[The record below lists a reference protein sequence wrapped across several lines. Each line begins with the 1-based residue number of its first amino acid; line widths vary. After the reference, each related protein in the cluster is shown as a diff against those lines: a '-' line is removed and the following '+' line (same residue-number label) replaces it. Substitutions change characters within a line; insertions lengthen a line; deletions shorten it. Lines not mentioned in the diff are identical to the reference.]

1 MLLSFGAQ
9 NFFSFAEGFEFT
21 FKLDK
26 NCPIE
31 VSKGLPTANIMGIKG
46 ANASGKT
53 NVLRALA
60 FIGYFANSTFAL
72 RPDEPILVQPF
83 LDSEESSSFFCNF
96 SLDSR
101 TYYYEFE
108 TTRQRI
114 VSEVLKF
121 DGRSGKTIF
130 KRKENKLTVSKDGMD
145 FVDLKKMN
153 LRSNASVISTAY
165 QYGFECVKP
174 IYAFFARM
182 ATNVTDAGMTGFRFD
197 LSSVSKFYKEK
208 PQVFNRVKTFLSFC
222 DSGIA
227 DIEIRSETNGAGE
240 EFFYPVFFHK
250 TEDGHRAGI
259 LAHHEALGSL
269 KLFQILWLYFYTL
282 DLGGILA
289 VDEFDCNLHPDLLPK
304 LVELFS
310 SEESN
315 PNHAQFIFSTHDTSI
330 MDELGKYRVYLVNK
344 KNNASYIYRLD
355 ELPSEILRND
365 RKITPLYRR
374 RKIGGVP
381 NFV

>member
-1 MLLSFGAQ
+1 MLLSFGGQ
-9 NFFSFAEGFEFT
+9 NFFSFAEGFEFS

-26 NCPIE
+26 NCPVEI
-31 VSKGLPTANIMGIKG
+31 SKGATVANIMGIKG

-53 NVLRALA
+53 NILRALA

-72 RPDEPILVQPF
+72 KPDAPILVHPF
-83 LDSEESSSFFCNF
+83 LDSEDSSSFFCLF
-96 SLDSR
+96 SSGQQ

-108 TTRQRI
+108 TTKKQI
-114 VSEVLKF
+114 ISEVLKL
-121 DGRSGKTIF
+121 DGRTGKGIF
-130 KRKENKLTVSKDGMD
+130 KRNGNKLTISKEGAS
-145 FVDLKKMN
+145 FADLKKMN
-153 LRSNASVISTAY
+153 LRSNASVISTAH
-165 QYGFECVKP
+165 QYGFACVKP
-174 IYAFFARM
+174 IYDFFSKI
-182 ATNVTDAGMTGFRFD
+182 ATNVTDAGMTGFQFD
-197 LSSVSKFYKEK
+197 ISFVSKFYKEN
-208 PQVFNRVKTFLSFC
+208 QVVFNRVKKFLAKC

-227 DIEIRSETNGAGE
+227 DIEIQRDNNAAGE
-240 EFFYPVFFHK
+240 EFFYPIFIH
-250 TEDGHRAGI
+250 ESANGHRAGI

-269 KLFQILWLYFYTL
+269 KLYQILWLYYYTL

-310 SEESN
+310 SEDSN
-315 PNHAQFIFSTHDTSI
+315 PNKAQFIFSTHDTSI
-330 MDELGKYRVYLVNK
+330 MDELGKYRIYLVNK
-344 KNNASYIYRLD
+344 KNNTSYIYRLD

-365 RKITPLYRR
+365 RKITPLYKR

>member
-1 MLLSFGAQ
+1 MLFAFGAQ
-9 NFFSFAEGFEFT
+9 NFFSFSEGFEFT

-26 NCPIE
+26 NCPVEI
-31 VSKGLPTANIMGIKG
+31 SKGLSTANIMGIKG

-72 RPDEPILVQPF
+72 KPDDPILVQPF
-83 LDSEESSSFFCNF
+83 LDSETSSSFFCHF
-96 SLDSR
+96 SAGDRS
-101 TYYYEFE
+101 YYYEFE
-108 TTRQRI
+108 TTKQQI
-114 VSEVLKF
+114 IAEVLKF
-121 DGRSGKTIF
+121 DSRSGKTIF
-130 KRKENKLTVSKDGMD
+130 KRKENKITISKEGVD
-145 FVDLKKMN
+145 FSDLKKMN

-165 QYGFECVKP
+165 QYGFKCVKP
-174 IYAFFARM
+174 IYDFFSRLS
-182 ATNVTDAGMTGFRFD
+182 TNVTDSGMTGFHFD
-197 LSSVSKFYKEK
+197 LSSVSKFYKEN
-208 PQVFNRVKTFLSFC
+208 PPVFNRVKEFLTLC

-227 DIEIRSETNGAGE
+227 DIEICSKTNGAGE
-240 EFFYPVFFHK
+240 EFFYPVFIH
-250 TEDGHRAGI
+250 EADGGHRAEI

-289 VDEFDCNLHPDLLPK
+289 IDEFDCNLHPDLLPK

-381 NFV
+381 HFV